1 MKQLKQFINE
11 ALKINSKSKVIK
23 SFGEIE
29 SSEPGSRERSFL
41 VLKLMREKYGD
52 RFDNIYTNNNNDI
65 CIIPSKNFNFAEYFV
80 VVLSLKE
87 GYSIKYYFGFTKE
100 PKIIDNIED
109 FNNLLKE
116 LDKFI
121 KENKF

>member
-1 MKQLKQFINE
+1 MKQLKQFISE

-29 SSEPGSRERSFL
+29 SSKPGSNERSWL
-41 VLKLMREKYGD
+41 VLQIIRENYGD
-52 RFDNIYTNNNNDI
+52 RFDKIYTNNENNI
-65 CIIPSKNFNFAEYFV
+65 CMIPKANFNSPEYFV

-87 GYSIKYYFGFTKE
+87 GYSIRYHYKFTE
-100 PKIIDNIED
+100 ESKIIDNIED

-121 KENKF
+121 KENGF